1 MYVLKLS
8 SHLFLNICVTERY
21 ATECVSLGSVFFLGP
36 MPDLCKVRH
45 WEQESVPTIPA
56 ITNERQRQNDYNEY
70 DRQNETDYVEEPNI
84 LATCAGSATR
94 GNVRHLL
101 STAVFPTCLQFRKL

>member
-21 ATECVSLGSVFFLGP
+21 ATECVSLGSVFFLGL

-70 DRQNETDYVEEPNI
+70 DRQNETDYVEEPKI
-84 LATCAGSATR
+84 LAT
-94 GNVRHLL
+94 
-101 STAVFPTCLQFRKL
+101 